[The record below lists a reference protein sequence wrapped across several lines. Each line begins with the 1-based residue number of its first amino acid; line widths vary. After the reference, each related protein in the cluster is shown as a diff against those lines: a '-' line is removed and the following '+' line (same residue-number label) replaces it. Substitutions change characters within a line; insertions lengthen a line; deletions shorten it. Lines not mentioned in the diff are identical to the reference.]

1 MFDHHTK
8 IVHNYLKMDEQGQ
21 TQNYPHHRP
30 RKLWWF
36 GSFLLLIVLAEF
48 AAAGLFLWISSK
60 NNTAPV
66 PALDKYQAVFLQNG
80 QVYFG
85 KLQVEGSWLTLR
97 EIYYLQV
104 PSALQQ
110 GNASANQNFQL
121 VKLGTELHGPED
133 SMHLPREN
141 VNFWENLKD
150 DSQAVRAI
158 KTYQQQN
165 P

>member
-1 MFDHHTK
+1 M
-8 IVHNYLKMDEQGQ
+8 NEQEQGGKLV
-21 TQNYPHHRP
+21 YHRS

-36 GSFLLLIVLAEF
+36 GSFLLLIVLAELV
-48 AAAGLFLWISSK
+48 AAGMFLWISSK
-60 NNTAPV
+60 SNSTPV
-66 PALDKYQAVFLQNG
+66 PAPDKYQAVFLQNG

-85 KLQVEGSWLTLR
+85 KLAVGRDWLVLR

-110 GNASANQNFQL
+110 GSGNASQNFQL

-133 SMHLPREN
+133 VMHLPREA

-158 KTYQQQN
+158 RTYQQQN

>member
-1 MFDHHTK
+1 
-8 IVHNYLKMDEQGQ
+8 MDEQGQ

-36 GSFLLLIVLAEF
+36 GSFLLLIVLAELV
-48 AAAGLFLWISSK
+48 AAGMFLWISSK
-60 NNTAPV
+60 SNFTPV
-66 PALDKYQAVFLQNG
+66 PAPDKYQAVFLQNG

-85 KLQVEGSWLTLR
+85 KLAVGRDWLVLR

-110 GNASANQNFQL
+110 GSGNANQNFQL

-133 SMHLPREN
+133 VMHLPREA

-158 KTYQQQN
+158 RTYQQQS

>member
-1 MFDHHTK
+1 
-8 IVHNYLKMDEQGQ
+8 MDEQGQ

-36 GSFLLLIVLAEF
+36 GSFLLLIVFAELV
-48 AAAGLFLWISSK
+48 AAGMFLWISSK
-60 NNTAPV
+60 SNSTPVSAP
-66 PALDKYQAVFLQNG
+66 DKYQAVFLQNG

-85 KLQVEGSWLTLR
+85 KLAVGRDWLVLR

-110 GNASANQNFQL
+110 GSGNASQNFQL

-133 SMHLPREN
+133 VMHLPREA

-158 KTYQQQN
+158 QTYQQQN

>member
-1 MFDHHTK
+1 MEAQ
-8 IVHNYLKMDEQGQ
+8 EQIGNF
-21 TQNYPHHRP
+21 THHRS

-36 GSFLLLIVLAEF
+36 GSFLLLIVFAELV
-48 AAAGLFLWISSK
+48 AAGMFLWISSK
-60 NNTAPV
+60 NNAVPV
-66 PALDKYQAVFLQNG
+66 PASDKYQAVFLQNG

-85 KLQVEGSWLTLR
+85 KLEVNGEWLSLR

-110 GNASANQNFQL
+110 GSGNANQNFQL

-133 SMHLPREN
+133 AMHLPREA

-158 KTYQQQN
+158 RTYQQQN